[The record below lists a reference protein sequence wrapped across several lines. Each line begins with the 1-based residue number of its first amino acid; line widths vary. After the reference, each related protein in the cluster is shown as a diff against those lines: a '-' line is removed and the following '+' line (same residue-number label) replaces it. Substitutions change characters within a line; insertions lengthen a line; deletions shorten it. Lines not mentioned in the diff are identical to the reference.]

1 MNRRGFTLVELLV
14 AMAVGGLLGVALTRL
29 LVSDSKFVERQE
41 AMLAA
46 RQTARIGLNWTA
58 VELRMVGNGGLAV
71 ASPDSV
77 TVRIPYAFGITCDRF
92 GSNHL
97 VALTPSDS
105 ITYAG
110 AVAEGLAW
118 RRSDGIF
125 VPVTGVAVSSSAN
138 LAPCANNG
146 VAVAPGG
153 RLVAVSGVP
162 GGGPWRP
169 PPGSIAYLYHT
180 VTYKFAAS
188 VDLPGRLALWRR
200 AGNGQYEE
208 LAAPFDLSSGFA
220 FLTTSSV
227 AAQANAPADL
237 NTVRGIEIRL
247 VGASE
252 RVPRGAQAPVTFP
265 LVTQLRFRNR
275 TP

>member
-14 AMAVGGLLGVALTRL
+14 AVAVGGLLGVALTRL

-46 RQTARIGLNWTA
+46 RQTARTGLNWTA

-71 ASPDSV
+71 ATPESV

-92 GSNHL
+92 GNEHI
-97 VALTPSDS
+97 VALAPSDS
-105 ITYAG
+105 ITYTG

-118 RRSDGIF
+118 RQSDGSY
-125 VPVTGVAVSSSAN
+125 VPVTGIGVSASAN
-138 LAPCANNG
+138 AAPCVANG
-146 VAVAPGG
+146 VSVAPGG

-169 PPGSIAYLYHT
+169 PPGAIAYLYHS
-180 VTYKFAAS
+180 VTYKFDAS
-188 VDLPGRLALWRR
+188 VDLPGRVALWRR
-200 AGNGQYEE
+200 AGNGPYEE
-208 LAAPFDLSSGFA
+208 LAAPFDTASGFA
-220 FLTTSSV
+220 FLTSTSIT
-227 AAQANAPADL
+227 AQTTPPTNL
-237 NTVRGIEIRL
+237 GTVHGLEIRL
-247 VGASE
+247 IGASE
-252 RVPRGAQAPVTFP
+252 RVPRGAQAPTTFE
-265 LVTQLRFRNR
+265 LITQLRFRNR